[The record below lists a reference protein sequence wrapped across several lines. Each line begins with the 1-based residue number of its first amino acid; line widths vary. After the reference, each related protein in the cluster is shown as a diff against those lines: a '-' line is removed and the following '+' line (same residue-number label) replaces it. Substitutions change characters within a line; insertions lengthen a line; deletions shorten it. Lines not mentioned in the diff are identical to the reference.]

1 MMYHSRQFIK
11 QAVTVSQRTTG
22 VRQVAKAAQR
32 IMLVGGGSSP
42 HQQMGMFT
50 VNNSHS
56 SGYKMVMQQS
66 AVRQFSLPAH

>member
-22 VRQVAKAAQR
+22 VRQVAKAAQK
-32 IMLVGGGSSP
+32 IMLVGASP
-42 HQQMGMFT
+42 HQQKGMFT

-66 AVRQFSLPAH
+66 AVRQFSFPAH

>member
-32 IMLVGGGSSP
+32 IMLVGASP

-56 SGYKMVMQQS
+56 SG
-66 AVRQFSLPAH
+66 